1 MATKHEEQLQSIFNN
16 VNEWLKFAEAKN
28 FGLLTLIMAI
38 AFGFTQI
45 NFPEGSELKT
55 VGCYIFL
62 PIAFFSFFSSL
73 LSLFPILSKFEKGY
87 LVKSLIDKLSNLI
100 DEEKS
105 FENGEYFVLEIQIE

>member
-62 PIAFFSFFSSL
+62 PIAFFSFFL
-73 LSLFPILSKFEKGY
+73 LYFHFFQY
-87 LVKSLIDKLSNLI
+87 YQNLKKDI
-100 DEEKS
+100 
-105 FENGEYFVLEIQIE
+105 